1 MLQSLYVQPFWLWLY
16 DNLLAGIGLEDVLL
30 HSRLTDC
37 HQVKMS
43 KGCKYSDSN
52 IFKFEP
58 SCPWNKLRGSFQ
70 GRQSRGRVVHG
81 YFIPTARV
89 WDCPREIENC
99 EKTFYPP
106 SGNFSQTFVEE
117 NSFPLSLFCI
127 VSCIAD
133 AATVSPWRQHQHEVC
148 TKFAMLE
155 NLRFVSIIWMK
166 LLVDTA

>member
-1 MLQSLYVQPFWLWLY
+1 MSDSNSIAGNGGVESAKNLNMLQSLYVQPFWLWLY

-37 HQVKMS
+37 HQLKGS
-43 KGCKYSDSN
+43 KGCTYSDSSN

-70 GRQSRGRVVHG
+70 GRQIRGRVVHG

-117 NSFPLSLFCI
+117 NKFSLDPSLGRPLFLNTWIFFKGFP
-127 VSCIAD
+127 
-133 AATVSPWRQHQHEVC
+133 
-148 TKFAMLE
+148 
-155 NLRFVSIIWMK
+155 
-166 LLVDTA
+166 